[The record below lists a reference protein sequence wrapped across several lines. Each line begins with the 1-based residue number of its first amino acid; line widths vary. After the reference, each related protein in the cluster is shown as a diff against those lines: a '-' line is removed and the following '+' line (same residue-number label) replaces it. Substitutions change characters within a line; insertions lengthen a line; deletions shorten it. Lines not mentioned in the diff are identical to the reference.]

1 MLTLGF
7 QPRIWFAFRMA
18 TQTFDW
24 IKQLPDS
31 VLQLDEVPLFGKA
44 PPFPWEK
51 LTKELSALFQ
61 IGKLKIEPGNSQWR
75 TPEELTEGIGA
86 EPATL
91 FCSFSSLEGSL
102 AWMMS
107 KENIESLM
115 LAVLTISPQNLI
127 ALDPDFES
135 GFYNFLAAQVIN
147 TINKLDFD
155 KNLSPSLHREESAFK
170 QPAFC
175 IDVSIT
181 LPEKTVMG
189 RVVLSAELCHSWRE
203 RFANRKLNQNF
214 NTPLG
219 QKLQVTIHLEAGKTD
234 ISLPEWSKVV
244 PGDFIILDFCSFE
257 PDSDKGRIMMTIG
270 GIPMFR
276 ARLKQGSIKILEFP
290 LYQEVATPMNKNPT
304 PKDEEEDEDEFDD
317 SDLEETEDEDLDEE
331 EEEDEEE
338 SLSDEETDLTDE
350 DTDIEAPPPPTK
362 EKQPTPPLPAS
373 EKKALKPEELP
384 LTLVVEVGRIQ
395 MSIQKLI
402 ELQPGNVLE
411 LDIHPENG
419 VDLVINGSRVGKGE
433 LLKVGETLGVRVLD
447 MG

>member
-1 MLTLGF
+1 
-7 QPRIWFAFRMA
+7 
-18 TQTFDW
+18 
-24 IKQLPDS
+24 
-31 VLQLDEVPLFGKA
+31 
-44 PPFPWEK
+44 
-51 LTKELSALFQ
+51 
-61 IGKLKIEPGNSQWR
+61 
-75 TPEELTEGIGA
+75 
-86 EPATL
+86 
-91 FCSFSSLEGSL
+91 
-102 AWMMS
+102 
-107 KENIESLM
+107 
-115 LAVLTISPQNLI
+115 
-127 ALDPDFES
+127 
-135 GFYNFLAAQVIN
+135 
-147 TINKLDFD
+147 
-155 KNLSPSLHREESAFK
+155 
-170 QPAFC
+170 
-175 IDVSIT
+175 
-181 LPEKTVMG
+181 
-189 RVVLSAELCHSWRE
+189 
-203 RFANRKLNQNF
+203 
-214 NTPLG
+214 
-219 QKLQVTIHLEAGKTD
+219 
-234 ISLPEWSKVV
+234 
-244 PGDFIILDFCSFE
+244 
-257 PDSDKGRIMMTIG
+257 MMTIG